1 MLGPLLFLIHINDID
16 NNITHST
23 VTSFADDTRISKT
36 INNQDDAV
44 LLQKDLDTIYQW
56 AAMDNVTFNN
66 TKFEHLIYN
75 TNPSAQSTTNYTAP
89 DGRLITN
96 PLEVQD
102 LGVCFS
108 SDATFS

>member
-75 TNPSAQSTTNYTAP
+75 TNPSAQSTTKYTAP

-102 LGVCFS
+102 LGGFQ
-108 SDATFS
+108 